1 MMMKNKFVIWSVFV
15 ILITAYS
22 ISAGCTSPQA
32 QTSAPTGSPVVSTP
46 SPTFSPP
53 AVPESL
59 STTLATTRTTTVPIP
74 TTSNPAN
81 DILTVTLNSA
91 EKKTSLQNGVGKAGR
106 VLLILDITIKNN
118 DKRNDFAYT
127 DSSFVL
133 SYKSTNDSFTA
144 ITSQYANNRGLINP
158 LISGTV
164 AAGSTDD
171 GKILFGV
178 NSTSNAYTLSVVDS
192 TGTVLTSLNTIY
204 LP

>member
-15 ILITAYS
+15 ILLTAYS

-204 LP
+204 VP

>member
-1 MMMKNKFVIWSVFV
+1 MMMKNKFVFWSVLV
-15 ILITAYS
+15 IFLTACS
-22 ISAGCTSPQA
+22 LSAGCTSTPA
-32 QTSAPTGSPVVSTP
+32 QTSAPTSSPVVTTP
-46 SPTFSPP
+46 LPTFSPT

-59 STTLATTRTTTVPIP
+59 STTRALTSTTTVPLS
-74 TTSNPAN
+74 TTSNPAH

-118 DKRNDFAYT
+118 DKKSDFKYT

-133 SYKSTNDSFTA
+133 SYKSTNNSLTA
-144 ITSQYANNRGLINP
+144 ITSQYANNQGLINP

-178 NSTSNAYTLSVVDS
+178 NSTSNAYSLSVVDA

-204 LP
+204 VP